1 MLLLRDLAADEPHAI
16 EHLCSLFDART
27 SDSTD
32 MSHYDEL
39 LKKALA
45 SIENTFQR
53 RATAGLLSNRGAVL
67 PTIGETPKADGT
79 DFDLVT
85 WLVIMGEVT

>member
-1 MLLLRDLAADEPHAI
+1 MLLLRALAADEPNAF
-16 EHLCSLFDART
+16 EHICNLFDART
-27 SDSTD
+27 SDGAD
-32 MSHYDEL
+32 MSHYDQL

-53 RATAGLLSNRGAVL
+53 RATSSLLSSREAVL
-67 PTIGETPKADGT
+67 PTADQSPASDGE

-85 WLVIMGEVT
+85 WPVIMEPTS